1 MIQRWLSTISS
12 LITTFFQMVTLVWQA
27 QPICFVGLSSML
39 LIQGLLPLATAW
51 LTKVLFDLL
60 SEGILHRQVTPT
72 LVHYLFFLLV
82 AQAGLILVTQFLGA
96 LNQYLNAEL
105 GRGLALKT
113 KISIYQKINSFIGLS
128 SFEDPHFH
136 DTIQLATR
144 GAQFSPLQTLTAVT
158 SLLQGM
164 VTVVT
169 FLSVLVAFNPLLA
182 TIVGVAVLPQLYI
195 QLKFSR
201 RRFGI
206 AFDNNPKERRASYYG
221 QVLSLI
227 TFAKEVRL
235 FNLGDYFLRS
245 FVQTTRAVQQVQRT
259 QQRRELRW
267 QLPLSLLAGAI
278 TTGAFVV
285 VILQAFSGHLS
296 LGDVALYTSAVMSM
310 QSTLLSIVGALSQV
324 NENALFYR
332 QYTALLTLP
341 QSLWICTSAQ
351 HVPPLTSGITLRNI
365 SFRYSDQH
373 PWVLRHI
380 DLFLPAGKCL
390 ALVGLNGAGKTTLV
404 KLLTRLYDP
413 TEGQILWDGID
424 IREFDP
430 QELRQH
436 ISAIF
441 QDFSHYDLTVQH
453 NIGLGNV
460 VQIENSEDIQQAA
473 VKAGIHERIAALP
486 KGYQSFLG
494 RWLANES
501 PGVELSSGEWQ
512 KIALARM
519 FMREADLLILDEP
532 TASLD
537 AQAEYDLYTYFRQLM
552 RGRTS
557 LLITHRFST
566 VRMADT
572 IAVIEQGQITGYGT
586 HEKLMSVSKTYANL
600 YTLQAEHYI
609 INR

>member
-12 LITTFFQMVTLVWQA
+12 LITTFFQMVPLVWQA
-27 QPICFVGLSSML
+27 QPICFVGLSIVL
-39 LIQGLLPLATAW
+39 LVQGLLPLATAW

-60 SEGILHRQVTPT
+60 SEGIFHRQVTPT

-82 AQAGLILVTQFLGA
+82 AQVGLILVTQFLSP

-105 GRGLALKT
+105 GRELALKIKT
-113 KISIYQKINSFIGLS
+113 SIYQKINSFIGLS
-128 SFEDPHFH
+128 YFEDPHFH

-144 GAQFSPLQTLTAVT
+144 GAQFSPLQTLTVVT
-158 SLLQGM
+158 SLLQGT

-235 FNLGDYFLRS
+235 FNIGDYFLRS
-245 FVQTTRAVQQVQRT
+245 FVQTTRAVQQAQRA
-259 QQRRELRW
+259 QQRLELCW
-267 QLPLSLLAGAI
+267 QVPLSLLAGAI
-278 TTGAFVV
+278 TSGAFVV

-296 LGDVALYTSAVMSM
+296 LGDVALYTSAVMSV
-310 QSTLLSIVGALSQV
+310 QSTLLSIVGALSQM
-324 NENALFYR
+324 NENAMFYR
-332 QYTALLTLP
+332 QYTALLTFP

-351 HVPPLTSGITLRNI
+351 HVPPLTCGITLRNV

-380 DLFLPAGKCL
+380 DVFLPAGKCL

-436 ISAIF
+436 MSTIF

-460 VQIENSEDIQQAA
+460 VQIENSAVVQQAA

-486 KGYQSFLG
+486 QGYQSFLG
-494 RWLANES
+494 RWLANER
-501 PGVELSSGEWQ
+501 PGVELSGGEWQ

-519 FMREADLLILDEP
+519 FMREADLLIMDEP

-552 RGRTS
+552 RGCTS

-566 VRMADT
+566 VRMADI
-572 IAVIEQGQITGYGT
+572 IAVIEQGQITQYGT
-586 HEKLMSVSKTYANL
+586 HEELMSVSRTYANL